1 MGGVMASYFVSS
13 CRLSV
18 CLVLFQKDRNSSSAA
33 PAMTE
38 LIMQRKLEDFVG
50 FLMKVVW
57 TQ

>member
-1 MGGVMASYFVSS
+1 MASYFVSS